1 LININQQAAYKLT
14 PSAGSPRQSQFYQL
28 LAPSFREHV
37 MLLCN
42 DQEECDSA
50 AVDSINEGLKAGQL
64 CIYSSVFNGDKL
76 HLDEISSKITNYQE
90 NIEKGN
96 LTIVDFL
103 PFYESAKVS
112 NLAPFKQLKERIEE
126 LLRKRIAEGKD
137 DKVLIFAEA
146 AGFLSEHC
154 HFDKSIEL
162 ESWWN
167 DAHSEW
173 LKNKFNITVIC
184 PHPAN
189 VLNEESHLSAKS
201 QIGNVHSLT
210 LELQKCSKRE
220 SSNNK
225 ALRVLIVEP
234 EKDIQ
239 KVYRAFLTSGG
250 VDVAIVDDIEKCS
263 EQIFSPSDEDF
274 DVVIIDT
281 HLQNS
286 SSGNRSP
293 AIELAKTIKNA
304 MPDQRIVITSTSP
317 LTEVNSKM
325 TSLGITK
332 QDVLIKPF
340 SLSALL
346 SIIRT
351 RIQ

>member
-14 PSAGSPRQSQFYQL
+14 PSAGSPRQCQFYQL

-64 CIYSSVFNGDKL
+64 CIYSSVFNGYKL

-103 PFYESAKVS
+103 PFYESVKVS
-112 NLAPFKQLKERIEE
+112 NRAPFKQLKERVEE

-146 AGFLSEHC
+146 AGLLSEHC

-173 LKNKFNITVIC
+173 LKTSHYRSGYNI
-184 PHPAN
+184 
-189 VLNEESHLSAKS
+189 LSVFCRHTDADHFS
-201 QIGNVHSLT
+201 CSLYSI
-210 LELQKCSKRE
+210 LFF
-220 SSNNK
+220 
-225 ALRVLIVEP
+225 P
-234 EKDIQ
+234 P
-239 KVYRAFLTSGG
+239 YRL
-250 VDVAIVDDIEKCS
+250 C
-263 EQIFSPSDEDF
+263 
-274 DVVIIDT
+274 
-281 HLQNS
+281 LC
-286 SSGNRSP
+286 
-293 AIELAKTIKNA
+293 
-304 MPDQRIVITSTSP
+304 
-317 LTEVNSKM
+317 
-325 TSLGITK
+325 
-332 QDVLIKPF
+332 
-340 SLSALL
+340 
-346 SIIRT
+346 
-351 RIQ
+351 